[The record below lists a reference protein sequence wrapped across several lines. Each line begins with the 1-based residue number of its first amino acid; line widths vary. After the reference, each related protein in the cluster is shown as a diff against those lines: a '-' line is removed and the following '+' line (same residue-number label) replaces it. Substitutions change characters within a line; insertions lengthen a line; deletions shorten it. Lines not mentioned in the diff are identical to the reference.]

1 MKCLNC
7 YSEYIPTLLYPICEQ
22 CGFCYYCRRFLSCI
36 HYREGLPNTLKKYLP
51 TQSLRLPG
59 KGYKD
64 PTYRERKWDSYRELS
79 ISLINRTPYDCF
91 AAVLV
96 IDESTRRGLGK
107 SNMLVLLRKLQAMQ
121 YPLNCYIDI
130 VPTGSSD
137 IEIIRIVGS
146 YKAIPVFLLTS
157 DKELYDKLLP
167 KAILVKS
174 KGTSN
179 AVRII
184 FNTIRDRI
192 KRL

>member
-7 YSEYIPTLLYPICEQ
+7 YSEYIPTLLNPICAQ
-22 CGFCYYCRRFLSCI
+22 CGFCYYCRSFLSCI
-36 HYREGLPNTLKKYLP
+36 HYKEDRPNTMKKCP
-51 TQSLRLPG
+51 QIRSQGSKDSTQ
-59 KGYKD
+59 
-64 PTYRERKWDSYRELS
+64 RERKWDSYRELS
-79 ISLINRTPYDCF
+79 LLLMSRTPCDWF
-91 AAVLV
+91 AAVLI
-96 IDESTRRGLGK
+96 IDESIRRGLGK

-130 VPTGSSD
+130 VPSGISD

-157 DKELYDKLLP
+157 DKVLYEKLLP

-179 AVRII
+179 AARII
-184 FNTIRDRI
+184 YNTIRYRI

>member
-7 YSEYIPTLLYPICEQ
+7 YSEYVPTLSYPICER
-22 CGFCYYCRRFLSCI
+22 CGFCYYCRSFLSCV
-36 HYREGLPNTLKKYLP
+36 HYKVNVPNTLKGSP
-51 TQSLRLPG
+51 QRQSLKLSSQGTKVLTHR
-59 KGYKD
+59 D
-64 PTYRERKWDSYRELS
+64 RNWDSYRKLS
-79 ISLINRTPYDCF
+79 PSLTSKTPFDCY
-91 AAVLV
+91 AVVVV

-107 SNMLVLLRKLQAMQ
+107 KNMLVLLRNLQAMQ

-130 VPTGSSD
+130 VPSGSSD
-137 IEIIRIVGS
+137 IEIIRIVDS

-157 DKELYDKLLP
+157 DKELCDKLLP

-179 AVRII
+179 AARII
-184 FNTIRDRI
+184 FNTIRYRI

>member
-1 MKCLNC
+1 M
-7 YSEYIPTLLYPICEQ
+7 
-22 CGFCYYCRRFLSCI
+22 
-36 HYREGLPNTLKKYLP
+36 LKKCP
-51 TQSLRLPG
+51 HGQSLRLSAQG
-59 KGYKD
+59 HKD
-64 PTYRERKWDSYRELS
+64 SKCGERKWDSYTELS
-79 ISLINRTPYDCF
+79 LSLIGRTPYDGF

-107 SNMLVLLRKLQAMQ
+107 SKMLVLLRKLQAMQ

-137 IEIIRIVGS
+137 IDIVRIMGS

-184 FNTIRDRI
+184 YSAIRYRI